1 MKQRPGPIL
10 PLFFAAAVFGCSVS
24 DQAAPTASA
33 PGAAAAAPGP
43 AAPASAAPA
52 TPPAQAA
59 PPPAASIA
67 ADRSAAGKPAADKP
81 ASPETGKAW
90 ERLDAGLDLGSFR
103 SRLAATGD
111 GMVRVLRI
119 DPARYRLRLLNA
131 SSEQGGRPRTVR
143 DWAERHHLAAAI
155 NASMYQADMRSSVSL
170 MLTRG
175 HVNNPRLSKD
185 KAVLAFD
192 PLGEGLPQAQI
203 IDRECQDFTALRE
216 RYGTLVQSIRMVSCD
231 GRNVWEPR
239 QGAWST
245 AAIGMDKSG
254 RILFI
259 HSRSPHTT
267 HDLIE
272 VLLELPIDLK
282 NAMYVEGGSEAQLFV
297 AAGGRKLEFSGAV
310 ADPEDTSTARLVW
323 PIPNA
328 VGIEPIVPGPSAAA
342 QPARR

>member
-1 MKQRPGPIL
+1 VKQHRGFPLLAAIL
-10 PLFFAAAVFGCSVS
+10 LAVFGCGAGEG
-24 DQAAPTASA
+24 AAP
-33 PGAAAAAPGP
+33 P
-43 AAPASAAPA
+43 AAPSV
-52 TPPAQAA
+52 PPAKAPA
-59 PPPAASIA
+59 PPPAKE
-67 ADRSAAGKPAADKP
+67 SAP
-81 ASPETGKAW
+81 W
-90 ERLDAGLDLGSFR
+90 ERLEPGLEFGAFR
-103 SRLAATGD
+103 SRLAAAGD
-111 GMVRVLRI
+111 RLIRVLRI

-131 SSEQGGRPRTVR
+131 SSEPGGHPRTAR
-143 DWAERHHLAAAI
+143 DWAERNHLAAAI

-192 PLGEGLPQAQI
+192 PLEAGLPPVQI
-203 IDRECQDFTALRE
+203 IDRECQDFAALRDH
-216 RYGTLVQSIRMVSCD
+216 YATLVQSIRMISCD

-245 AAIGMDKSG
+245 AAIGIDKSG

-259 HSRSPHTT
+259 HARAPHTT

-282 NAMYVEGGSEAQLFV
+282 NAMYVEGGSEAQMFV
-297 AAGGRKLEFSGAV
+297 QAGGKSLEFAGSL
-310 ADPEDTSTARLVW
+310 EDQDDTLPAHFVW

-328 VGIEPIVPGPSAAA
+328 VGIERIAPE
-342 QPARR
+342 PARSPAHP

>member
-1 MKQRPGPIL
+1 MQRLSL
-10 PLFFAAAVFGCSVS
+10 PLLTAVVLVAFGCGLGNE
-24 DQAAPTASA
+24 AAPLD
-33 PGAAAAAPGP
+33 
-43 AAPASAAPA
+43 
-52 TPPAQAA
+52 
-59 PPPAASIA
+59 PPPAPPAKAKAPTTGPGATGTTESA
-67 ADRSAAGKPAADKP
+67 GTAGAPAPAAGAGAAES
-81 ASPETGKAW
+81 ASW
-90 ERLDAGLDLGSFR
+90 ERLEPGLEFAAFR
-103 SRLAATGD
+103 SRLAAAGD
-111 GMVRVLRI
+111 RLVRVLRI

-131 SSEQGGRPRTVR
+131 SSEPGGRPRTVR

-170 MLTRG
+170 MLTQG

-192 PLGEGLPQAQI
+192 PLEEGLPAVQI
-203 IDRECQDFTALRE
+203 IDRECQDFPTLRS

-245 AAIGMDKSG
+245 AAIGLDKAG
-254 RILFI
+254 RLLFI
-259 HSRSPHTT
+259 HARAPHTT

-272 VLLELPIDLK
+272 VLLELPIALK

-297 AAGGRKLEFSGAV
+297 QAGGRTLEFAGSL
-310 ADPEDTSTARLVW
+310 EDDDAAAARITW

-328 VGIEPIVPGPSAAA
+328 VGIERIEGAAA
-342 QPARR
+342 ARKP

>member
-1 MKQRPGPIL
+1 MQRPGPIL
-10 PLFFAAAVFGCSVS
+10 PLLFATAVFGCSIS
-24 DQAAPTASA
+24 DRAAPPATST
-33 PGAAAAAPGP
+33 PAAAAPASPAP
-43 AAPASAAPA
+43 AAPSTPAS
-52 TPPAQAA
+52 
-59 PPPAASIA
+59 PPAAA
-67 ADRSAAGKPAADKP
+67 PETRAPDAPGTRSAGTTQDA
-81 ASPETGKAW
+81 AW
-90 ERLDAGLDLGSFR
+90 EHLDPGLDLGSFR
-103 SRLAATGD
+103 SRLAAAGD
-111 GMVRVLRI
+111 RLVRVLRI

-131 SSEQGGRPRTVR
+131 SSEPGGRPRTAR
-143 DWAERHHLAAAI
+143 EWAERHHLAAAI

-170 MLTRG
+170 MLTKG

-192 PLGEGLPQAQI
+192 PLEDGLPAAQI
-203 IDRECQDFTALRE
+203 IDRECQDFAALRE

-245 AAIGMDKSG
+245 AAIGVDRSG

-259 HSRSPHTT
+259 HARSPHTT

-282 NAMYVEGGSEAQLFV
+282 NAMYVEGGSEAQMFV
-297 AAGGRKLEFSGAV
+297 QAGGRKLEFSGAIE
-310 ADPEDTSTARLVW
+310 DPEDTSTARLLW

-328 VGIEPIVPGPSAAA
+328 VGIEPIAPAPSAPA
-342 QPARR
+342 QPARP

>member
-1 MKQRPGPIL
+1 MQRHPI
-10 PLFFAAAVFGCSVS
+10 PIAAAIAFAVLGCGASE
-24 DQAAPTASA
+24 QAA
-33 PGAAAAAPGP
+33 GP
-43 AAPASAAPA
+43 AAPAAGTTAPPQ
-52 TPPAQAA
+52 TPKQAA
-59 PPPAASIA
+59 
-67 ADRSAAGKPAADKP
+67 KPAAAGP
-81 ASPETGKAW
+81 W
-90 ERLDAGLDLGSFR
+90 ERLEPGLELGAFK
-103 SRLAATGD
+103 SRLAAAGD
-111 GMVRVLRI
+111 RLVRVLRI
-119 DPARYRLRLLNA
+119 DPSRYRLRLLNS
-131 SSEQGGRPRTVR
+131 SSESGGRPHTVK
-143 DWAERHHLAAAI
+143 DWAERNHLTAAI

-192 PLGEGLPQAQI
+192 PLQDGLPVAQI
-203 IDRECQDFTALRE
+203 IDRECQDFTTLRAQ
-216 RYGTLVQSIRMVSCD
+216 YGTLVQSIRMVSCD
-231 GRNVWEPR
+231 GRNVWEPQ

-245 AAIGMDKSG
+245 AAIGIDKSG

-259 HSRSPHTT
+259 HARAPHTT

-297 AAGGRKLEFSGAV
+297 KAGGRTLEFSGSLE
-310 ADPEDTSTARLVW
+310 DPEDPSTARLMW

-328 VGIEPIVPGPSAAA
+328 VGIEPIAA

>member
-1 MKQRPGPIL
+1 MKQHRGFPLLAAIL
-10 PLFFAAAVFGCSVS
+10 LAVFGCGAGEG
-24 DQAAPTASA
+24 AAP
-33 PGAAAAAPGP
+33 P
-43 AAPASAAPA
+43 AAPSV
-52 TPPAQAA
+52 PPAKAPA
-59 PPPAASIA
+59 PPPAKE
-67 ADRSAAGKPAADKP
+67 SAP
-81 ASPETGKAW
+81 W
-90 ERLDAGLDLGSFR
+90 ERLEPGLEFGAFR
-103 SRLAATGD
+103 SRLAAAGD
-111 GMVRVLRI
+111 RLIRVLRI

-131 SSEQGGRPRTVR
+131 SSEPGGHPRTAR
-143 DWAERHHLAAAI
+143 DWAERNHLAAAI

-192 PLGEGLPQAQI
+192 PLEAGLPPVQI
-203 IDRECQDFTALRE
+203 IDRECQDFAALRDH
-216 RYGTLVQSIRMVSCD
+216 YATLVQSIRMISCD

-245 AAIGMDKSG
+245 AAIGIDKSG

-259 HSRSPHTT
+259 HARAPHTT

-282 NAMYVEGGSEAQLFV
+282 NAMYVEGGSEAQMFV
-297 AAGGRKLEFSGAV
+297 QAGGKSLEFAGSL
-310 ADPEDTSTARLVW
+310 EDQDDTLPAHFVW

-328 VGIEPIVPGPSAAA
+328 VGIERIAPE
-342 QPARR
+342 PARSPAHP